1 MNIDSIIDTFRRW
14 LDTILHWEWLST
26 AVTVV
31 VILLVT
37 MVLARLAAVTLRRI
51 FNSNKGPLPS
61 ASIFI
66 NIARVAVWI
75 IGICIILSSCFG
87 VNVGAAITA
96 LGIGGIA
103 ISLGF
108 QQTLSNLI
116 GGLQVIMSGIVEPGD
131 HIKVGTNEGIVH
143 DVTWRNTTIRTVDG
157 NEVIIPNSVINTEA
171 LIKIHDKKSPAE
183 GRRRHKRHSHH
194 VHLGSTAVKHSE
206 PAGQGQSAKQQVP
219 KAAGDAATVTA
230 AEKGDADEK

>member
-14 LDTILHWEWLST
+14 LDTILHWDWLST

-31 VILLVT
+31 IILLVT
-37 MVLARLAAVTLRRI
+37 MVLARLATVTLRRI

-66 NIARVAVWI
+66 NIARVTIWI
-75 IGICIILSSCFG
+75 IGICIILSSCFD

-143 DVTWRNTTIRTVDG
+143 DVTWRNTTIRTSDG

-171 LIKIHDKKSPAE
+171 LIKIHDKKRPAAGE
-183 GRRRHKRHSHH
+183 RHHKRRSHH
-194 VHLGSTAVKHSE
+194 VHLGSTAAKHDGPAE
-206 PAGQGQSAKQQVP
+206 QGQAAGQQAAKA
-219 KAAGDAATVTA
+219 KGDTVTVTPA
-230 AEKGDADEK
+230 KEGNADET